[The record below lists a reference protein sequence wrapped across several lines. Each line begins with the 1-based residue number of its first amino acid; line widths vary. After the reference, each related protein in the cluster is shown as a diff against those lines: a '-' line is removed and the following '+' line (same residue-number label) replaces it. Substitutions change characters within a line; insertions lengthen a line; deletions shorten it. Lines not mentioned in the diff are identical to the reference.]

1 MKKSVIFIAVS
12 FLLAIVSNAQVNDL
26 DFVKGA
32 DVGFLT
38 GQERQGQK
46 FYDLKGN
53 ERVLGVTEK

>member
-1 MKKSVIFIAVS
+1 MKKRVIFMAVLL
-12 FLLAIVSNAQVNDL
+12 LLAIVSNAQVGDH

-46 FYDLKGN
+46 FCGL
-53 ERVLGVTEK
+53 